1 MLHVQFQRAPWIR
14 LAQTMLKGFISYAH
28 ADGDLCEMF
37 IKQVN
42 MLKHSRIAAFWADHG
57 IEAGDPWEDVIMR
70 QLKQADIC
78 LFLISPDMFW
88 SDFIRKKEWPL
99 ARRRMN
105 AGNLLVIPV
114 ILRDTALWE
123 RAFNGE
129 LGRRQ
134 AVPRGARP
142 IAESPSLDAASAE
155 AVRMIADRIK
165 KDRRRG

>member
-1 MLHVQFQRAPWIR
+1 MR
-14 LAQTMLKGFISYAH
+14 KGFISYAH
-28 ADGDLCEMF
+28 ADRDLCDMF
-37 IKQVN
+37 FKQIN
-42 MLKHSRIAAFWADHG
+42 MLKHGRIAEFWADHG
-57 IEAGDPWEDVIMR
+57 IEPGDPWERVILD

-99 ARRRMN
+99 ARQRMK

-114 ILRDTALWE
+114 VLRATALWE

-134 AVPRGARP
+134 AVPQGAKP
-142 IAESPSLDAASAE
+142 IAESPSVDAASAE
-155 AVRMIADRIK
+155 AVCMIADRIK
-165 KDRRRG
+165 KDRRRA